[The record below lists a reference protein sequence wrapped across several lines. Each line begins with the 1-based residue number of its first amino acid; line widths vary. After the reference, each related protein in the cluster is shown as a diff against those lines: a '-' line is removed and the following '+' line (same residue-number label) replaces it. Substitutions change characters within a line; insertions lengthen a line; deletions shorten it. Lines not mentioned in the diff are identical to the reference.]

1 MSMHKSG
8 RNDNVT
14 PGASCKV
21 TPGFDRIPAVHMPAN
36 VPQSDTTL
44 GDYIARKQ
52 QQVAFEDVA
61 QEKKLTFD
69 EWYAENRTSA
79 TNQLIISG
87 MTFEEWL
94 FFAWKAAQE
103 NK

>member
-1 MSMHKSG
+1 MSMHKGLLGQSHS
-8 RNDNVT
+8 
-14 PGASCKV
+14 GASC
-21 TPGFDRIPAVHMPAN
+21 DI
-36 VPQSDTTL
+36 TL

-69 EWYAENRTSA
+69 EWWTL
-79 TNQLIISG
+79 QVISG
-87 MTFEEWL
+87 KYDGAFEHEL
-94 FFAWKAAQE
+94 AYEAWNAAQE

>member
-1 MSMHKSG
+1 MSMHKGLLGQSHGGSSVSG
-8 RNDNVT
+8 H
-14 PGASCKV
+14 KE
-21 TPGFDRIPAVHMPAN
+21 
-36 VPQSDTTL
+36 DTTL

-52 QQVAFEDVA
+52 RQAAFEDVA
-61 QEKKLTFD
+61 QEKKFTFD
-69 EWYAENRTSA
+69 EWYEENRTSA
-79 TNQLIISG
+79 TNQIIISG

>member
-1 MSMHKSG
+1 MSKGLLGQLQS
-8 RNDNVT
+8 
-14 PGASCKV
+14 GASC
-21 TPGFDRIPAVHMPAN
+21 DI
-36 VPQSDTTL
+36 TL